1 MHIISVT
8 PNEVGLVAPLFDQ
21 YRVFYRQ
28 PSDPALA
35 QAFIAERVAN
45 RESVIFLALQDG
57 EPVGFTQLYPSFSS
71 VSARRTWILNDLY
84 VVPSCRGQG
93 VGSALLE
100 RARAMRRRPAPRAS
114 VCRRQWTTST
124 PSGCTRRWVIG
135 GRRGSTAIFLPCKP
149 ARLRG
154 QSATPPPPRACGR
167 TA

>member
-8 PNEVGLVAPLFDQ
+8 QNEVGFVAPLFDL

-100 RARAMRRRPAPRAS
+100 RARAHAQATGAKGLGLQTAVDNLNAQRLYEALGYRREEGVYS
-114 VCRRQWTTST
+114 Y
-124 PSGCTRRWVIG
+124 
-135 GRRGSTAIFLPCKP
+135 FL
-149 ARLRG
+149 AV
-154 QSATPPPPRACGR
+154 
-167 TA
+167 

>member
-100 RARAMRRRPAPRAS
+100 RARAHAQETGAKGLGLQTAVDNLNAQRLYEALGYRRS
-114 VCRRQWTTST
+114 EGFYSY
-124 PSGCTRRWVIG
+124 
-135 GRRGSTAIFLPCKP
+135 FL
-149 ARLRG
+149 AV
-154 QSATPPPPRACGR
+154 
-167 TA
+167 

>member
-100 RARAMRRRPAPRAS
+100 RARAHALETGAKGLGLQTAVDNLNAQRLYEALGYRRS
-114 VCRRQWTTST
+114 EGFYSY
-124 PSGCTRRWVIG
+124 
-135 GRRGSTAIFLPCKP
+135 FL
-149 ARLRG
+149 AV
-154 QSATPPPPRACGR
+154 
-167 TA
+167 

>member
-100 RARAMRRRPAPRAS
+100 RARAHAQATCAKGLGLQTAVDNLNAQRLYEALGYRREEGFYS
-114 VCRRQWTTST
+114 Y
-124 PSGCTRRWVIG
+124 
-135 GRRGSTAIFLPCKP
+135 FL
-149 ARLRG
+149 AV
-154 QSATPPPPRACGR
+154 
-167 TA
+167 

>member
-28 PSDPALA
+28 PSDPPLA

-45 RESVIFLALQDG
+45 RESVIFLALRDG
-57 EPVGFTQLYPSFSS
+57 EPLGFTQLYPSFSS

-84 VVPSCRGQG
+84 VAPSCRGQG

-100 RARAMRRRPAPRAS
+100 RARAHAQATGAKGLGLQTAVDNLNAQRLYEALGYRRS
-114 VCRRQWTTST
+114 EGFYSY
-124 PSGCTRRWVIG
+124 
-135 GRRGSTAIFLPCKP
+135 FL
-149 ARLRG
+149 AV
-154 QSATPPPPRACGR
+154 
-167 TA
+167 

>member
-45 RESVIFLALQDG
+45 RESVIFLALRDG

-84 VVPSCRGQG
+84 VAPSCRGQG

-100 RARAMRRRPAPRAS
+100 RARAHALETGAKGLGLQTAVGNLNAQRLYEALGYRRS
-114 VCRRQWTTST
+114 EGFYSY
-124 PSGCTRRWVIG
+124 
-135 GRRGSTAIFLPCKP
+135 FL
-149 ARLRG
+149 AV
-154 QSATPPPPRACGR
+154 
-167 TA
+167 

>member
-100 RARAMRRRPAPRAS
+100 RARAHAQATGAKGLGLQTAVDNLNAQRLYEALGYRRS
-114 VCRRQWTTST
+114 EGFYSY
-124 PSGCTRRWVIG
+124 
-135 GRRGSTAIFLPCKP
+135 FL
-149 ARLRG
+149 AV
-154 QSATPPPPRACGR
+154 
-167 TA
+167 

>member
-100 RARAMRRRPAPRAS
+100 RARAHAQATGAKGLGLQTAVENLNAQRLYEALGYRREEGFYS
-114 VCRRQWTTST
+114 Y
-124 PSGCTRRWVIG
+124 
-135 GRRGSTAIFLPCKP
+135 FL
-149 ARLRG
+149 AV
-154 QSATPPPPRACGR
+154 
-167 TA
+167 

>member
-8 PNEVGLVAPLFDQ
+8 PNEVTLVAPLFDQ

-28 PSDPALA
+28 PSDPPLA
-35 QAFIAERVAN
+35 HAFIAERVAN
-45 RESVIFLALQDG
+45 RESVIFLALRDG

-100 RARAMRRRPAPRAS
+100 RARAHAQETGAKGLGLQTAVDNLNAQRLYEALGYRRS
-114 VCRRQWTTST
+114 EGFYSY
-124 PSGCTRRWVIG
+124 
-135 GRRGSTAIFLPCKP
+135 FL
-149 ARLRG
+149 AV
-154 QSATPPPPRACGR
+154 
-167 TA
+167 

>member
-45 RESVIFLALQDG
+45 RESVIFLALRDD

-100 RARAMRRRPAPRAS
+100 RARAHAQETGAKGLGLQTAVDNLNAQRLYEALGYRRS
-114 VCRRQWTTST
+114 EGFYSY
-124 PSGCTRRWVIG
+124 
-135 GRRGSTAIFLPCKP
+135 FL
-149 ARLRG
+149 AV
-154 QSATPPPPRACGR
+154 
-167 TA
+167 

>member
-8 PNEVGLVAPLFDQ
+8 QNEVGLVAPLFDQ

-100 RARAMRRRPAPRAS
+100 RARAHAQATGAKGLGLQTAVDNLNAQRLYEALGYRREEGFYS
-114 VCRRQWTTST
+114 Y
-124 PSGCTRRWVIG
+124 
-135 GRRGSTAIFLPCKP
+135 FL
-149 ARLRG
+149 AV
-154 QSATPPPPRACGR
+154 
-167 TA
+167 

>member
-28 PSDPALA
+28 LSDPALA

-100 RARAMRRRPAPRAS
+100 RARAHAQATGAKGLGLQTAVDNLNAQRLYEALGYRREEGFYS
-114 VCRRQWTTST
+114 Y
-124 PSGCTRRWVIG
+124 
-135 GRRGSTAIFLPCKP
+135 FL
-149 ARLRG
+149 AV
-154 QSATPPPPRACGR
+154 
-167 TA
+167 

>member
-100 RARAMRRRPAPRAS
+100 QARAHAQATGAKGLGLQTAVDNLNAQRLYEALGYRREEGFYS
-114 VCRRQWTTST
+114 Y
-124 PSGCTRRWVIG
+124 
-135 GRRGSTAIFLPCKP
+135 FL
-149 ARLRG
+149 AV
-154 QSATPPPPRACGR
+154 
-167 TA
+167 

>member
-1 MHIISVT
+1 MHIISVS

-28 PSDPALA
+28 PSDPVLA

-45 RESVIFLALQDG
+45 RESVIFLALRDD

-100 RARAMRRRPAPRAS
+100 RARAHALETGAKGLGLQTAVDNHNAQRLYEALGYRREEGFYS
-114 VCRRQWTTST
+114 Y
-124 PSGCTRRWVIG
+124 
-135 GRRGSTAIFLPCKP
+135 FL
-149 ARLRG
+149 AV
-154 QSATPPPPRACGR
+154 
-167 TA
+167 

>member
-8 PNEVGLVAPLFDQ
+8 PNEVTLVAPLFDQ

-45 RESVIFLALQDG
+45 RESVIFLALRDG
-57 EPVGFTQLYPSFSS
+57 EPLGFTQLYPSFSS

-84 VVPSCRGQG
+84 VAPSCRGQG

-100 RARAMRRRPAPRAS
+100 RARAHALETGAKGLGLQTAVDNLNAQRLYEALGYRRS
-114 VCRRQWTTST
+114 EGFYSY
-124 PSGCTRRWVIG
+124 
-135 GRRGSTAIFLPCKP
+135 FL
-149 ARLRG
+149 AV
-154 QSATPPPPRACGR
+154 
-167 TA
+167 

>member
-57 EPVGFTQLYPSFSS
+57 EPVGFTQLYPRFSS

-100 RARAMRRRPAPRAS
+100 RARAHALETGAKSLGLQTAVDNLNAQRLYEALGYRRS
-114 VCRRQWTTST
+114 EGFYSY
-124 PSGCTRRWVIG
+124 
-135 GRRGSTAIFLPCKP
+135 FL
-149 ARLRG
+149 AV
-154 QSATPPPPRACGR
+154 
-167 TA
+167 

>member
-100 RARAMRRRPAPRAS
+100 RARAHAQATGAKGLGLQTAVDNLNAQRLYEALGYRREEGFYS
-114 VCRRQWTTST
+114 Y
-124 PSGCTRRWVIG
+124 
-135 GRRGSTAIFLPCKP
+135 FL
-149 ARLRG
+149 AV
-154 QSATPPPPRACGR
+154 
-167 TA
+167 

>member
-100 RARAMRRRPAPRAS
+100 RARAHALETGAKGLGLQTAVGNLNAQRLYEALGYRRS
-114 VCRRQWTTST
+114 EGFYSY
-124 PSGCTRRWVIG
+124 
-135 GRRGSTAIFLPCKP
+135 FL
-149 ARLRG
+149 AV
-154 QSATPPPPRACGR
+154 
-167 TA
+167 

>member
-45 RESVIFLALQDG
+45 RESVIFLALRDD

-100 RARAMRRRPAPRAS
+100 RARAHALETGAKGLGLQTAVDNHNAQRLYEALGYRREEGFYS
-114 VCRRQWTTST
+114 Y
-124 PSGCTRRWVIG
+124 
-135 GRRGSTAIFLPCKP
+135 FL
-149 ARLRG
+149 AV
-154 QSATPPPPRACGR
+154 
-167 TA
+167 